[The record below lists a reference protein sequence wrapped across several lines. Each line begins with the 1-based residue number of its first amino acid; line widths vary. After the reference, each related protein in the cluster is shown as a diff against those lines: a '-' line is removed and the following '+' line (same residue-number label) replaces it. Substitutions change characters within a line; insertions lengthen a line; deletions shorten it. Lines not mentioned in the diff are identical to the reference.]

1 MVTQSREIGLMFT
14 HRHWAAIF
22 ITPDKGS
29 STTNNYD
36 DSRWGSPKSQPI
48 SGEKWVNMVSRN
60 MSKYVDL
67 DFEWLGLVLF
77 EGTKKMLVG
86 CWLILI
92 GWKKTCWWDGKILC
106 IQQLNLCGQT
116 CYCCF
121 DIRLNAWFFSFGCW
135 FYRNTVV
142 IIYRQFISMYHKV
155 SPIWYVCF
163 TTIDFDNRFC
173 KQRQRKLMSCTS
185 GKLT

>member
-67 DFEWLGLVLF
+67 DFEMTWFSVVWGHKKDVGWLLVDLDRL
-77 EGTKKMLVG
+77 EKNMLM
-86 CWLILI
+86 
-92 GWKKTCWWDGKILC
+92 GWENI
-106 IQQLNLCGQT
+106 
-116 CYCCF
+116 
-121 DIRLNAWFFSFGCW
+121 
-135 FYRNTVV
+135 
-142 IIYRQFISMYHKV
+142 MY
-155 SPIWYVCF
+155 
-163 TTIDFDNRFC
+163 TT
-173 KQRQRKLMSCTS
+173 T
-185 GKLT
+185 

>member
-22 ITPDKGS
+22 IAPDKGS
-29 STTNNYD
+29 STTINYD
-36 DSRWGSPKSQPI
+36 DSRWGSPFATNFWRKI
-48 SGEKWVNMVSRN
+48 GKKGE
-60 MSKYVDL
+60 SKYVELCRNEFL
-67 DFEWLGLVLF
+67 DFEMTWFSVVWGHKKDVGWLLVDLGRL
-77 EGTKKMLVG
+77 EKA
-86 CWLILI
+86 
-92 GWKKTCWWDGKILC
+92 CWWDGIISC

-121 DIRLNAWFFSFGCW
+121 DIWLNAWFFSFGCW
-135 FYRNTVV
+135 CYRNTTV

-173 KQRQRKLMSCTS
+173 KQRQRKLMSCT
-185 GKLT
+185 LW